1 MALHHPERLDMVV
14 LLDGACYTSGTY
26 GKEMFDLVSINP
38 TDWFEVNFRTIC
50 SPKTDPQRV
59 DEIAFDVRRYAR
71 EVAMNDIR
79 AYAALDLRE

>member
-38 TDWFEVNFRTIC
+38 PTGSKSTSVPFVHRRLTRKGLTRSRSTFAATH
-50 SPKTDPQRV
+50 QRWP
-59 DEIAFDVRRYAR
+59 
-71 EVAMNDIR
+71 
-79 AYAALDLRE
+79 